1 MESEDEE
8 KDSKAAPAPTIE
20 GEEPCVSPP
29 IDEEDNDNENDNDND
44 DDDDDDEGDDN
55 DDDNDDDDT
64 DIDEE
69 ENIID
74 LNLNVIE
81 GMSEYEV
88 LRLRKICRNKAK
100 PRALVCS
107 RQFCCQ

>member
-1 MESEDEE
+1 M
-8 KDSKAAPAPTIE
+8 
-20 GEEPCVSPP
+20 SPP
-29 IDEEDNDNENDNDND
+29 VDEEDNDNENNDNKD
-44 DDDDDDEGDDN
+44 DDDKDDDN

-107 RQFCCQ
+107 CQFCCQ